1 MLIDANRKNEQIFRC
16 EICDYVSNR
25 KNNLKRHF
33 VTERHRR
40 QFDANLKICDQV
52 MEGGVIK
59 SKKHPLENVGKKKRA
74 KNEQKKKMKQRPL
87 IDGGEKNEKNEK
99 NLDDDVATE
108 KHPSNEHN
116 EKSSQKLRT
125 TNYFL
130 NDHEGKKTNEQNE
143 QKTST
148 LHYWCKCCNKK
159 YKHPSSFS
167 RHLKKCKKK
176 NLIIIPQKRQNDY
189 LLLENTKLKDMNK
202 FLLKK
207 LENMNSN
214 INELKENV
222 INIAHIQADT
232 NKKMKNINITNNK
245 MSINIYLN
253 EYCKDAM
260 NLTDFL
266 NTINISLDDLLY
278 TKNHGYVKGI
288 GKIFEKQLLDL
299 KPTQRPIHCSD
310 KKRMHFYVKDENT
323 WEKDNDHNKIDKSI
337 QCITMKQI
345 KKIKEWEFK
354 NPHYLTNEKLLMEWH
369 IMVRAIMGGSQD
381 DELHKNKLKIKKNLS
396 KVIKEI

>member
-1 MLIDANRKNEQIFRC
+1 MRKYKE
-16 EICDYVSNR
+16 
-25 KNNLKRHF
+25 
-33 VTERHRR
+33 
-40 QFDANLKICDQV
+40 
-52 MEGGVIK
+52 
-59 SKKHPLENVGKKKRA
+59 KKFYDIN
-74 KNEQKKKMKQRPL
+74 KQREVFVLLFIGILTGVSTGLVAYFFETL
-87 IDGGEKNEKNEK
+87 INNITYFKN
-99 NLDDDVATE
+99 
-108 KHPSNEHN
+108 
-116 EKSSQKLRT
+116 
-125 TNYFL
+125 
-130 NDHEGKKTNEQNE
+130 
-143 QKTST
+143 
-148 LHYWCKCCNKK
+148 
-159 YKHPSSFS
+159 
-167 RHLKKCKKK
+167 
-176 NLIIIPQKRQNDY
+176 Y
-189 LLLENTKLKDMNK
+189 L
-202 FLLKK
+202 F
-207 LENMNSN
+207 
-214 INELKENV
+214 
-222 INIAHIQADT
+222 
-232 NKKMKNINITNNK
+232 NITNNK

-381 DELHKNKLKIKKNLS
+381 GELYKNKLKIKKNLS